1 MSELIDKFEC
11 LKKLN
16 EEYKRNIKL
25 FYVCNGLCFNVLI
38 VTNDDMVYSFGD
50 KKDWRLR
57 LLNSY
62 VVENEF
68 IIKELCHQR
77 VIDFRNTLERL
88 FARTFGGKV
97 YYWEFCE
104 TKSRL
109 IESLLNHNIID
120 ICCGRYGVIALK
132 DNGIV
137 FTSEVFELNFKELK
151 SNAFNGEKVK
161 AISCGTSHALA
172 LTENGCVYS

>member
-11 LKKLN
+11 LRKLN

-25 FYVCNGLCFNVLI
+25 FYACNGLSFNVIIL
-38 VTNDDMVYSFGD
+38 TNDDMVYSFGD
-50 KKDWRLR
+50 KNDWRLR

-62 VVENEF
+62 VLRNEF

-77 VIDFRNTLERL
+77 VIDFRNTLQSL
-88 FARTFGGKV
+88 FARTFDGKV

-104 TKSRL
+104 IKSQL

-120 ICCGRYGVIALK
+120 VCCGNTQVIVLT

-137 FTSEVFELNFKELK
+137 FTSDLFFGSDFKELN
-151 SNAFNGEKVK
+151 SNAFNG
-161 AISCGTSHALA
+161 
-172 LTENGCVYS
+172 